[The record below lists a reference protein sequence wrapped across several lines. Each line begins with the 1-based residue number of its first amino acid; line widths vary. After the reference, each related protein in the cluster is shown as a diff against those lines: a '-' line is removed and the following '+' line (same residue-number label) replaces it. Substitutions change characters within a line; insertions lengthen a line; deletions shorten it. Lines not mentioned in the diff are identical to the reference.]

1 MKKLLI
7 AAAGAVIAFAPVSAV
22 SAPVAQAWPWSGC
35 EDTVSNSTDYDACSQ
50 ALFAEFDQCRH
61 NNLGDPDPTART
73 NCEQAVQAKM
83 HTLQGREGQ
92 IFEPPPQPQQGCGIF
107 ATHC

>member
-35 EDTVSNSTDYDACSQ
+35 EDTASNSADYSACTQ
-50 ALFAEFDQCRH
+50 ALIAEFDQCLP
-61 NNLGDPDPTART
+61 NNLGDPTART
-73 NCEQAVQAKM
+73 NCEQAVLAKQQ
-83 HTLQGREGQ
+83 TLQGREGQ
-92 IFEPPPQPQQGCGIF
+92 IFEPPSQPQEGCGIF

>member
-7 AAAGAVIAFAPVSAV
+7 AAAGAVIAFAPASAV

-35 EDTVSNSTDYDACSQ
+35 EDTVSNSADYDACSQ
-50 ALFAEFDQCRH
+50 ALFAEFDQCRSS
-61 NNLGDPDPTART
+61 NLGDPTGRI
-73 NCEQAVQAKM
+73 NCQDAVSAKM

-92 IFEPPPQPQQGCGIF
+92 ISEFPSQPQEGCGIF